1 MYVHEK
7 NMEKK
12 FQTKKSII
20 AKMIVQC
27 KQRYTRTSLLCSVAL
42 ANLK

>member
-12 FQTKKSII
+12 FQTKKSITVI
-20 AKMIVQC
+20 IIINGNTM
-27 KQRYTRTSLLCSVAL
+27 
-42 ANLK
+42 

>member
-1 MYVHEK
+1 
-7 NMEKK
+7 METN

-20 AKMIVQC
+20 AKMIVKC

-42 ANLK
+42 VNLR